1 MSSTTS
7 ETSATRGGI
16 RTEPGTKRIH
26 AYLGGELV
34 AEDGGGTTCSL
45 ARDPVSPDR
54 LGGHRA
60 RASRVVSR

>member
-45 ARDPVSPDR
+45 A
-54 LGGHRA
+54 
-60 RASRVVSR
+60 